1 MAFRTSDAALSTEKE
16 PSSSDM
22 DMQLERRAA
31 PIDPI
36 PTAHG
41 QRDIHASGIDAPEL
55 HPDRARSETDRL
67 LDRLHRAALND
78 DGREMHAV
86 GRDYLRSPNGQAWPQ
101 DVQEYGQA
109 AQARE
114 QQAAWE
120 AQHLQQAAE
129 QMRSEERRVV
139 QACVRT
145 GRSRLSTY
153 Y

>member
-1 MAFRTSDAALSTEKE
+1 MILDFFVLLTIIFFLLMRPRPPRSTLTDTLFPYTTLFRS
-16 PSSSDM
+16 
-22 DMQLERRAA
+22 
-31 PIDPI
+31 
-36 PTAHG
+36 
-41 QRDIHASGIDAPEL
+41 IDAPEL

-86 GRDYLRSPNGQAWPQ
+86 GRDYLRSPNGQAWQQ

-120 AQHLQQAAE
+120 AQHLQQD
-129 QMRSEERRVV
+129 RKS
-139 QACVRT
+139 T
-145 GRSRLSTY
+145 RLNSSH
-153 Y
+153 

>member
-1 MAFRTSDAALSTEKE
+1 MTHAFPTLR
-16 PSSSDM
+16 SSD
-22 DMQLERRAA
+22 L
-31 PIDPI
+31 
-36 PTAHG
+36 
-41 QRDIHASGIDAPEL
+41 DIHASGIDAPEL
-55 HPDRARSETDRL
+55 HADRARSETDRL

-86 GRDYLRSPNGQAWPQ
+86 GRDYLRSPNGQAWQQ

-129 QMRSEERRVV
+129 QMHRPHAMRM
-139 QACVRT
+139 
-145 GRSRLSTY
+145 
-153 Y
+153 